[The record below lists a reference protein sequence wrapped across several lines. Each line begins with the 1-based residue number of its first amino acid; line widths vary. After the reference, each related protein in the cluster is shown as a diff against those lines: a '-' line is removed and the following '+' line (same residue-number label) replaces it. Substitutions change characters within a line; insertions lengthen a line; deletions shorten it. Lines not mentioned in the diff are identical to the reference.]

1 MKVDKFMELGGSTIC
16 LECEKW
22 PRREGR
28 RLRGWLD
35 TNYLKFSFIKLPKL
49 KYVTF

>member
-1 MKVDKFMELGGSTIC
+1 MRVDKFKEPGGC
-16 LECEKW
+16 LECGKW
-22 PRREGR
+22 PSREGR

-35 TNYLKFSFIKLPKL
+35 TNLLKLSFIKIPKL